1 MSVRAIV
8 AYPYK
13 ASAVFNIDYY
23 LTTHMPL
30 VAKLYGPFGLRKW
43 EVIQF
48 SAESSTPEFAV
59 QTILHW
65 DNFEQLAKANA
76 SEAAKTLGDDIP
88 NFSQVMPIALSG
100 TVVREA

>member
-13 ASAVFNIDYY
+13 ATAPFNIDYY
-23 LTTHMPL
+23 LTQHMPQ

-48 SAESSTPEFAV
+48 STDGSTPDFAI

-65 DNFEQLAKANA
+65 DNVEQLAKANA
-76 SEAAKTLGDDIP
+76 SDAAKTLGDDIP

-100 TVVREA
+100 MVVGGS